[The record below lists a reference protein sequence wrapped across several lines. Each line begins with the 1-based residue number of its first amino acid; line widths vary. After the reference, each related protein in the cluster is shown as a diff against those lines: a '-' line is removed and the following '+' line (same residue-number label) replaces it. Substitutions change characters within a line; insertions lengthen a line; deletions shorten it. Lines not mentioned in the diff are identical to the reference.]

1 MKTAEKIL
9 IVSGYSGSGRT
20 YALKYLESSGYYCV
34 DNLPINLIEPY
45 IALYT
50 KDEMRGYSHIAIGV
64 DIRSTLDFDDC
75 KLIIEKIRRPGL
87 EVKLLFMTA
96 DTQVLL
102 QRYQETRSPHPLTI
116 MEHIP
121 GRTKKVPLSLE
132 EAVDLEIALLEP
144 LRSIS
149 DITIDTSNTNV
160 HELREQIFSLFPM
173 DSKESKYKLL
183 LRIISFGFSKGTPVD
198 VDLIFDVRFLPNPHF
213 VQGLRSLT
221 GKDQPVKDFLKEKGV
236 VVDFSER
243 LFYLLDFLVPEYNKE
258 GKSYLTIGI
267 GCTGGRHRSV
277 MIAEEVKDH
286 FEHKGYRTIIEHRDV
301 YYPHK

>member
-1 MKTAEKIL
+1 MKVVEKIL

-34 DNLPINLIEPY
+34 DNLPINLVEPY
-45 IALYT
+45 INLYT

-75 KLIIEKIRRPGL
+75 KLIIDKIKRSGI
-87 EVKLLFMTA
+87 EVKLLFMTT
-96 DTQVLL
+96 DTQILL

-116 MEHIP
+116 MKNIP
-121 GRTKKVPLSLE
+121 GRTKKAPLSLE
-132 EAVDLEIALLEP
+132 EAVDLEMVLLEP

-160 HELREQIFSLFPM
+160 HELREQIFSLFSIA
-173 DSKESKYKLL
+173 SKGSKHKLL

-213 VQGLRSLT
+213 VPELRKLT
-221 GKDQPVKDFLKEKGV
+221 GKDQPVKDFLNDKAV
-236 VVDFSER
+236 VVEFSER
-243 LFYLLDFLVPEYNKE
+243 LFNLLDFLVPEYNKE
-258 GKSYLTIGI
+258 GKSYLTIGV

-277 MIAEEVKDH
+277 MIAEDIKEH
-286 FEHKGYRTIIEHRDV
+286 FANKGYSTVIEHRDV
-301 YYPHK
+301 YYPQK

>member
-1 MKTAEKIL
+1 MKIVEKIL

-20 YALKYLESSGYYCV
+20 YALKYLESNGYYCV

-45 IALYT
+45 MDLYT

-75 KLIIEKIRRPGL
+75 KLIIERIKKSGI

-116 MEHIP
+116 MKNIP
-121 GRTKKVPLSLE
+121 GRSLKKPLSLE
-132 EAVDLEIALLEP
+132 EAVELEIALLEP

-149 DITIDTSNTNV
+149 DITIDTTNTNV
-160 HELREQIFSLFPM
+160 HELREQVFSLF
-173 DSKESKYKLL
+173 SIGGKESKYKLL

-213 VQGLRSLT
+213 VPGLRKLT
-221 GKDQPVKDFLKEKGV
+221 GKDQEVKEFLKEKTV
-236 VVDFSER
+236 VNEFSDR
-243 LFYLLDFLVPEYNKE
+243 LFNLLDFLVPEYNKE
-258 GKSYLTIGI
+258 GKSYLTIGV

-277 MIAEEVKDH
+277 MMAEDIKEH
-286 FEHKGYRTIIEHRDV
+286 FQEKGYRTIIEHRDV
-301 YYPHK
+301 YYPQK